1 LKCQRRRFD
10 PDQGG
15 YRADQAPFLRIK
27 GGAKMSQGEIVYL
40 AGVVIAFVV
49 FAVTIF
55 WVDRQT
61 HNLPR

>member
-1 LKCQRRRFD
+1 
-10 PDQGG
+10 
-15 YRADQAPFLRIK
+15 
-27 GGAKMSQGEIVYL
+27 MSQGEIVYL